1 MEETVKTFRDMDTES
16 LIMRL
21 KRNIYHRDQTM
32 LNIDELSQKQGNLN
46 RFVERRKMQLEMQI
60 AGLETFREERSEE
73 YNRRKLTKARA
84 IAAYDDVIKAFTEE
98 LNRRGVSVNG

>member
-1 MEETVKTFRDMDTES
+1 MDTES
-16 LIMRL
+16 LMIRL
-21 KRNIYHRDQTM
+21 QRNIYHRDQTM
-32 LNIDELSQKQGNLN
+32 LKIDELSQKQGNLN
-46 RFVERRKMQLEMQI
+46 RYIERQKMQLEMKI

-98 LNRRGVSVNG
+98 LNRRGVTVNG